1 MQVRTYPKFM
11 IIAITYF
18 VLLFVNNPV
27 LPP

>member
-1 MQVRTYPKFM
+1 MPVRTYPKFM